1 MWQDYVLAFANW
13 FFLVA
18 LIPTIR
24 HPTDK
29 PPLLS
34 SVSTGLMVMVV
45 ATTFG
50 TLQLWSSAISALT
63 LGVAWLYI
71 GFQKWNTLKAAP

>member
-1 MWQDYVLAFANW
+1 MWQDYVFAFANW

-45 ATTFG
+45 AVTFG

-63 LGVAWLYI
+63 LGFAWLYI
-71 GFQKWNTLKAAP
+71 GFQKWNT